1 MIGWNFWRRLEILER
16 WIDCRSPPHVNKTE
30 NNTVG
35 LFSCRAFGFLFVL
48 SHRKFFFSG
57 ANFLFLRVFGHFT
70 DHKRPIDRMST
81 ENFQGWCFGR
91 RPITFFCFACIS
103 VCLPLFFF
111 FFYFNFA
118 FASLKTSSP
127 VRFYEEENFFG
138 REVRKFIF
146 SIFHLIWPFERR
158 KKRKK
163 IVFIYYRDDIFTI
176 FTDEKE
182 RKLVI
187 FGKYV
192 DGFPFIPTEKEK
204 LRRNR
209 SFKWSDWRL

>member
-111 FFYFNFA
+111 FSTLT
-118 FASLKTSSP
+118 SLLPRSKLQVPSDFMKKKIFLAAKSESLSFQFFIWFDLLKEEKKEKRSFSFIIGMIFL
-127 VRFYEEENFFG
+127 RFL
-138 REVRKFIF
+138 RM
-146 SIFHLIWPFERR
+146 
-158 KKRKK
+158 KRK
-163 IVFIYYRDDIFTI
+163 
-176 FTDEKE
+176 E
-182 RKLVI
+182 
-187 FGKYV
+187 
-192 DGFPFIPTEKEK
+192 
-204 LRRNR
+204 N
-209 SFKWSDWRL
+209 